1 MRERDLRTEETR
13 EDVVNTVTDKD
24 ERIGVFPDA
33 ELGLLR
39 RRWDDIQT
47 GFVDDPRIA
56 VENADRLVED
66 AVQRL
71 TDNFAR
77 TREKLEKTW
86 ARGEAASTEDLR
98 MALQR
103 YREFFNRLLSA

>member
-13 EDVVNTVTDKD
+13 EDVVDTVTDKD
-24 ERIGVFPDA
+24 ERIGVLPDT

-86 ARGEAASTEDLR
+86 ARGEQGSTEDLR
-98 MALQR
+98 LALQR